1 MFRLSILPRSL
12 LRKFNVMNNRDFDDK
27 TPEKRKK
34 LDKQTIIV
42 ISVLSVFLLLAVIA
56 LLYIIFS

>member
-1 MFRLSILPRSL
+1 
-12 LRKFNVMNNRDFDDK
+12 MNNRDFDDK